1 MRELVIKF
9 YKLGI
14 YTDENLPVFVRVQ
27 WISKADYKDLTG
39 NDYDVAQQMV
49 KSCITFKKEVTC
61 QNY

>member
-14 YTDENLPVFVRVQ
+14 YNDKNLPVFVRVQ

-39 NDYDVAQQMV
+39 NDYDVA
-49 KSCITFKKEVTC
+49 
-61 QNY
+61 

>member
-14 YTDENLPVFVRVQ
+14 YTDKNLPVFVRVQ

-39 NDYDVAQQMV
+39 KDYDVA
-49 KSCITFKKEVTC
+49 
-61 QNY
+61 